1 MDLSTGEEIDVIRQR
16 IIDAVSVPV
25 GTVPIY
31 QMCEQLDDIIDMKPQ
46 DFLDVVE
53 HQARQGVDY
62 MTVHCACSAS
72 TCR

>member
-16 IIDAVSVPV
+16 IIEAVSVPV

-31 QMCEQLDDIIDMKPQ
+31 QMCERFDDIVDMQPQ

-53 HQARQGVDY
+53 HQARQ
-62 MTVHCACSAS
+62 AS
-72 TCR
+72 TT